1 MPTPNQQP
9 RVIDPASR
17 TSLAWTRTAVAFA
30 AIGGAMF
37 KLSPVAGVVVL
48 ALSLPIWAV
57 NHRRGGSVDGPY
69 SPRRLRLVTGTVV
82 IVALAALTVAIF
94 GHSPDSLGQLLR
106 AR

>member
-1 MPTPNQQP
+1 MPAPNLQP
-9 RVIDPASR
+9 RVIDPANR

-30 AIGGAMF
+30 AIGVAMF
-37 KLSPVAGVVVL
+37 KLSPVAGVVVV

-57 NHRRGGSVDGPY
+57 NHRRRGSVEVPS